1 MGETSIKKLGKS
13 IIIILCVYLI
23 NLATKL
29 KKKKK
34 IQRCPYLFF
43 VLSTSLVGDSII
55 HCKCVNGTVYFL
67 GSILLEEFF
76 K

>member
-13 IIIILCVYLI
+13 IIITLCVYLI
-23 NLATKL
+23 NLARKL
-29 KKKKK
+29 KKKK